1 MAEDHRTSPLKNS
14 DSYIFMVHESFQQG
28 ETQKSEPN
36 RTLVVFLTV
45 YQIIIAMIVLT
56 WTWNI

>member
-14 DSYIFMVHESFQQG
+14 DSYIFMVHESFKQG

-45 YQIIIAMIVLT
+45 YQIIIAMTVLT
-56 WTWNI
+56 